1 MTKAELKLLEQI
13 KQAFSI
19 SDDFANEEYLAHKT
33 FLEQEGNNLTPQQR
47 EIGEI
52 FLESRKNLADWEKD
66 NPVSKEVYQLLVDNV
81 DVKVVKKI
89 IGLLNSPEYKQVVTL
104 VEQAFKDNA
113 LRAIEHLDSLN
124 DEGEIAEPNTS
135 KYLH

>member
-1 MTKAELKLLEQI
+1 MNKTELKLLEQI
-13 KQAFSI
+13 KQAFNI

-33 FLEQEGNNLTPQQR
+33 FLEQEGHSLTPQER

-66 NPVSKEVYQLLVDNV
+66 NPVSSEVYQILVDNM

-89 IGLLNSPEYKQVVTL
+89 ISVLTSPEYKQVVTL

-113 LRAIEHLDSLN
+113 LRAIDYLDSLN
-124 DEGEIAEPNTS
+124 DDNEIAEPNTS